1 MNSAEYD
8 YHELYLDSSDATT
21 SVTANVDP
29 LNVPL
34 FTLPFQLNDVESF
47 KVLQAEIPFSYCVPA
62 GASFQVRYY
71 PSYTLGSPSTPII
84 RTYALISK
92 GVPSAQQIVDDLN
105 SKFNADASIITSIA
119 GWQSNYLTVE
129 FLAGSATTSNG
140 ISTFKFKPFQESQ
153 DGGPQQ
159 CSLNFEIVIDDQRT
173 EDLLGLRIGTTQS
186 YLFNN
191 AVGVFNNSLVS
202 TRPILITGAPYI
214 YVASNAIG
222 NLCQSYLPSGAALL
236 SGGVSSPQIAKIPVV
251 AKPGHFI
258 IWNDSNTSH
267 WFKVDRITAL
277 TQLDLY
283 CQLGNYGGYLD
294 FQGLNFSVKL
304 GVLVRKQ
311 TQTSFGV
318 NGGFMNTPSG
328 YIFPSRK

>member
-1 MNSAEYD
+1 MNSDEYD

-71 PSYTLGSPSTPII
+71 PAYTLGSPSTPTV
-84 RTYALISK
+84 RTYELISD
-92 GVPSAQQIVDDLN
+92 GIPSAQQIVDDLN
-105 SKFNADASIITSIA
+105 TKLQSDATTIGALA

-140 ISTFKFKPFQESQ
+140 ISKLKFRPFQNAQ
-153 DGGPQQ
+153 GANNLLVN
-159 CSLNFEIVIDDQRT
+159 LNFEIVINDQRT
-173 EDLLGLRIGTTQS
+173 EDILGLRIGVTQS
-186 YLFNN
+186 DLFNY
-191 AVGVFNNSLVS
+191 ATGIFNLPIES
-202 TRPILITGAPYI
+202 TRPVLITGASYI
-214 YVASNAIG
+214 YIASNAIG

-267 WFKVDRITAL
+267 WFKVDRISAL

-311 TQTSFGV
+311 TKTNFGL
-318 NGGFMNTPSG
+318 NGGFMNIPSG